1 MLSLSLAFLGG
12 LLALDATS
20 VGQFMVSR
28 PLVAGTLAGWWLGDP
43 ALGLEMGA
51 VFELFHVAGVPAGGS
66 RVPESGPASV
76 VAVAVAMSAGGL
88 AGLALGLL
96 AGIAVAEMGG
106 MTVGLQ
112 RHVVSRLFDR
122 IDAGSA
128 TVQKLTAVHL
138 SSVLL
143 DFTRGAVV
151 TVAGLLVG
159 GWLSGIVASRWPLP
173 YETTTALIL
182 IGASVHLGAL
192 LKGFGG
198 WKSRRA
204 VFLVGLVAGIVGA
217 YL

>member
-1 MLSLSLAFLGG
+1 MSLPLALLGG

-43 ALGLEMGA
+43 TLGLEVGA
-51 VFELFHVAGVPAGGS
+51 ILELFQLAGVPAGGS

-76 VAVAVAMSAGGL
+76 VAVAVAMSVGGP
-88 AGLALGLL
+88 AGLALGLVAGL
-96 AGIAVAEMGG
+96 AFSELGG

-112 RHVVSRLFDR
+112 RHMVAGVFGRTDSRSMT
-122 IDAGSA
+122 AP
-128 TVQKLTAVHL
+128 KLTAVHV

-143 DFTRGAVV
+143 DFVRGALV
-151 TVAGLLVG
+151 TTVGLIVG
-159 GWLSGIVASRWPLP
+159 GWLSGVLASRWPLP
-173 YETTTALIL
+173 YETTVALIL

-204 VFLVGLVAGIVGA
+204 VFLVGLLAGIVGA

>member
-1 MLSLSLAFLGG
+1 MSLSLAFLGG

-28 PLVAGTLAGWWLGDP
+28 PLVSGTLAGWWLGDP
-43 ALGLEMGA
+43 ALGLEIGA
-51 VFELFHVAGVPAGGS
+51 ILELFHLAGVPAGGS

-76 VAVAVAMSAGGL
+76 VAVAVAMSFGGL
-88 AGLALGLL
+88 AGLALGLVAGL
-96 AGIAVAEMGG
+96 AVSEIGG
-106 MTVGLQ
+106 MTVELQ
-112 RHVVSRLFDR
+112 RHMVSRLFDR

-128 TVQKLTAVHL
+128 TARKLTAVHR

-143 DFTRGAVV
+143 DFVRGAVV
-151 TVAGLLVG
+151 TAVGLVVG
-159 GWLSGIVASRWPLP
+159 SWLSGLLASRWLLP
-173 YETTTALIL
+173 YETTVALIL
-182 IGASVHLGAL
+182 VGASVHLGAL

-198 WKSRRA
+198 WKSRRV